1 MQVLEPV
8 LIKTD
13 TVTSAIGGVEQEVD
27 FNFAA
32 LEGALILQ
40 TQFMLFADGVIA
52 DIETADQDMQLC
64 LNYNP
69 SFQPSSI
76 PTAFLDDFTFSAYR
90 LLMSSQSAVGLTI
103 APVTSPLYT
112 HDSILIVRN
121 VALSSF
127 SQSGT
132 PTGMSK
138 IWYKR
143 VIFDEQELVPFVA
156 LRR

>member
-8 LIKTD
+8 LIKSD
-13 TVTSAIGGVEQEVD
+13 IVAAAVGGVETEVD

-40 TQFMLFADGVIA
+40 TMFNLMADGTIA
-52 DIETADQDMQLC
+52 DIEVDNDLFAG

-69 SFQPSSI
+69 SFSPSSVG
-76 PTAFLDDFTFSAYR
+76 TAFEDDFTFSSYR
-90 LLMSSQSAVGLTI
+90 IFVSSQSAVGLSYFP
-103 APVTSPLYT
+103 ATSPLYT

-121 VALSSF
+121 VSLTGFATT
-127 SQSGT
+127 GT
-132 PTGMSK
+132 PSFQSK
-138 IWYKR
+138 IFYKR
-143 VIFDEQELVPFVA
+143 VIFDESELVPFVA